1 MTAERPEAPIEGEAL
16 LVAGAKASV
25 AIPRLPALVNAVQ
38 EALGPRVESFRR
50 RYELAY
56 ESDEVVAFFVEAGF
70 WDDLGDDLDFDR
82 RETDAARRAH
92 AEQLHRVGRRED
104 REEEFASAL
113 EIREVAVIGT

>member
-1 MTAERPEAPIEGEAL
+1 MTAERPDAPIEGEAL

-38 EALGPRVESFRR
+38 EALGPRIEEFRR

-56 ESDEVVAFFVEAGF
+56 ESDETAAFFVEAGF

-92 AEQLHRVGRRED
+92 AEQLRRVGRRED
-104 REEEFASAL
+104 REEEFATAL